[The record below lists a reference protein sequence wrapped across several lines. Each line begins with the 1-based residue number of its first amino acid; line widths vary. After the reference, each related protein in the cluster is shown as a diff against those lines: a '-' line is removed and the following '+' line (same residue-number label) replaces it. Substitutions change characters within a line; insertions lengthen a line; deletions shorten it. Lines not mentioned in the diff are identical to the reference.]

1 MDTKS
6 VMAVL
11 RRVMDPEQP
20 VSVVDMGVVK
30 AEDVKVTK
38 DEVRVEFTPTSPY
51 CPMGAVIG
59 ILIRKALEDALPGK
73 HVMVK
78 VKPGTHLRE
87 DACNAMIMDDAQYK
101 SAVDRLAAQ
110 GALDRLIAKR

>member
-6 VMAVL
+6 VMTVL

-73 HVMVK
+73 HVIVK
-78 VKPGTHLRE
+78 VKAGTHLRE